1 MCAIHYK
8 CPGECFGLPNW
19 LSVTYFEVVVFGIVE
34 ESLTSPYITLY
45 DWIRPLGTAGS
56 SQVILTDD
64 DEVDSNVRFC
74 TGPGA
79 LMG

>member
-1 MCAIHYK
+1 MVQYS
-8 CPGECFGLPNW
+8 LPN
-19 LSVTYFEVVVFGIVE
+19 LDSVTYFTLIVVVERVD
-34 ESLTSPYITLY
+34 ESLTSPYSTLY
-45 DWIRPLGTAGS
+45 DWITPLGTAGS
-56 SQVILTDD
+56 SHVILTDD

>member
-1 MCAIHYK
+1 MVL
-8 CPGECFGLPNW
+8 G
-19 LSVTYFEVVVFGIVE
+19 SVDV
-34 ESLTSPYITLY
+34 SLTVPYSTLY
-45 DWIRPLGTAGS
+45 DWITPLGTAGS